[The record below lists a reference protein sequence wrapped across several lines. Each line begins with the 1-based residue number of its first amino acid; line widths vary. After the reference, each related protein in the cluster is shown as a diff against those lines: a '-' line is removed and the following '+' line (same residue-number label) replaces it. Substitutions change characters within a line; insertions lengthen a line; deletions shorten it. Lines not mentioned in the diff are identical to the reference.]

1 LPGDALVGTLKVK
14 VNPPVELVNILVVV
28 PKWVIVTYSLWLKPV
43 PVTSTLVPTGP
54 DEGLRVILG
63 AAACTTV
70 DAMRKTAN
78 IASTEI
84 ASDFLARCFL
94 FIFLLSPF
102 SSSRSNYS

>member
-1 LPGDALVGTLKVK
+1 
-14 VNPPVELVNILVVV
+14 
-28 PKWVIVTYSLWLKPV
+28 
-43 PVTSTLVPTGP
+43 
-54 DEGLRVILG
+54 
-63 AAACTTV
+63 
-70 DAMRKTAN
+70 MRKTAN